1 MDSKDKL
8 TKEQIKRLQELTDE
22 IMDEAKEVVKDY
34 SENPSEMS
42 GSTIQVHENSP
53 YLVEREERLITFD
66 GKKVKIKK
74 DVT

>member
-8 TKEQIKRLQELTDE
+8 TKEQIKQLQELTDE

-53 YLVEREERLITFD
+53 YLAEREERLITFD

>member
-8 TKEQIKRLQELTDE
+8 TREQEKQLRELTEE
-22 IMDEAKEVVKDY
+22 ILQEAKEVVKDY
-34 SENPSEMS
+34 SENPSDMS

-53 YLVEREERLITFD
+53 YLAEKEDRLITFD

-74 DVT
+74 DVD

>member
-8 TKEQIKRLQELTDE
+8 TKEQEKQLQELTDE
-22 IMDEAKEVVKDY
+22 ILQEAKEVVKDY
-34 SENPSEMS
+34 SENPSDMS

-53 YLVEREERLITFD
+53 YLAEREERLITFD

>member
-1 MDSKDKL
+1 MESKDKL
-8 TKEQIKRLQELTDE
+8 TKEQLKELQRLTDD

-34 SENPSEMS
+34 SENRSDMS

-53 YLVEREERLITFD
+53 YLTEKEDRLITFD

-74 DVT
+74 DVD